1 MRERAEKIG
10 AHLRVFSGASA
21 GTEVELS
28 VPGHVAFQGHSRRRR
43 SWFRKRNSPATRTKE
58 PSAEKGTSE

>member
-1 MRERAEKIG
+1 MREKAEKIG

-43 SWFRKRNSPATRTKE
+43 SWFGKRNSPATGIKK
-58 PSAEKGTSE
+58 PAPEKGTSE

>member
-10 AHLRVFSGASA
+10 AHLRLASGPAA

-28 VPGHVAFQGHSRRRR
+28 VPAQAVFLDRSKRRLR
-43 SWFRKRNSPATRTKE
+43 WF
-58 PSAEKGTSE
+58 G